1 MAKQAI
7 PQRKPFMEQL
17 ALRETG
23 KDEYEMIN
31 LPQDM
36 GNPLGI
42 AYGGYAIAVA
52 CKAASLTV
60 PEGYHLYSMQG
71 NYLGPA
77 YTDRP
82 LRASV
87 RVVRQTRTFA
97 TRQVEIS
104 QTTDARKDG
113 KESENRVCVLAT
125 ADFMVAETSSLL
137 SYSPTP
143 LNTYPN
149 WKDCPTPASTYS
161 ALVAQGKITQ
171 QMLDDHAKGFHLL
184 NHLYDQRLCPNAV
197 FAQNLYGFAKQLPHT
212 QDHLPP
218 SSRTTADWIRS
229 KEVLPKPIDHITAL
243 TFLIDTAI
251 AFLPLSFNHCWF
263 DDISAVSS
271 LDFSLRIFVNE
282 VDVNGWLL
290 RELRAPVA
298 SQGRSFGE
306 AWLWDE
312 EGKAVA
318 CMSQQSILRPAK
330 KKAKGKL

>member
-1 MAKQAI
+1 MADQPVPKQ
-7 PQRKPFMEQL
+7 KPFAEQL
-17 ALRETG
+17 ALKEIG
-23 KDEYEMIN
+23 ENEYEMIN
-31 LPQDM
+31 LPQMM

-87 RVVRQTRTFA
+87 RTVRQTRTFA

-104 QTTDARKDG
+104 QTTDGKKEG
-113 KESENRVCVLAT
+113 KEGEKRVCLLAI
-125 ADFMVAETSSLL
+125 ADFMVAATSSLL
-137 SYSPTP
+137 EYTPSP
-143 LNTYPN
+143 LNNYPN
-149 WKDCPTPASTYS
+149 WKDCPTPSSAYS
-161 ALVAQGKITQ
+161 GLVAEGKVPQ
-171 QMLDDHAKGFHLL
+171 QMLDGHAKGFNIL
-184 NHLYDQRLCPNAV
+184 NHLYDQRLCPNAI
-197 FAQNLYGFAKQLPHT
+197 FTQNVYGMAKQLPHT

-229 KEVLPKPIDHITAL
+229 KEVLPRPIDHITAL

-263 DDISAVSS
+263 DDVSAVSS

-282 VDVNGWLL
+282 IDVNAWLL

-298 SQGRSFGE
+298 ARGRSFGE
-306 AWLWDE
+306 AWIWDE
-312 EGKAVA
+312 EGRAVA
-318 CMSQQSILRPAK
+318 CMSQQSILRPAQ